1 VPDLKWRLGENG
13 KVVDPRR
20 TRRMS
25 DDANE
30 GRRHP
35 PFLGRLWQHYGRHAP
50 PSRLETALFGDQT
63 PAQEAALWERNG
75 RTWNHPA
82 DALAWLLRATGSP
95 GVAYVRLDLEG
106 QVESV
111 VVPEDLATERRARLL
126 ERARDLFVSG
136 ELGSRVDEEGAAV
149 TWYAGDALRALLAA
163 GARADDAGAM
173 AHVRAFLDA
182 HREHGAGRPPAGH
195 QPERPPRP
203 RLLEVA
209 QEDHGD
215 MARVTA
221 SLEWRGRSL
230 VGSATGAA
238 SEEGRHRAAA
248 RAVLR
253 ALGPAVAAPLRVD
266 RFRLISSGS
275 ARLAVAAVRLGGRIL
290 TGAAAAEPGDAT
302 AGARAAL
309 SALNRELTR
318 P

>member
-1 VPDLKWRLGENG
+1 
-13 KVVDPRR
+13 
-20 TRRMS
+20 
-25 DDANE
+25 
-30 GRRHP
+30 
-35 PFLGRLWQHYGRHAP
+35 
-50 PSRLETALFGDQT
+50 
-63 PAQEAALWERNG
+63 
-75 RTWNHPA
+75 
-82 DALAWLLRATGSP
+82 
-95 GVAYVRLDLEG
+95 
-106 QVESV
+106 
-111 VVPEDLATERRARLL
+111 
-126 ERARDLFVSG
+126 
-136 ELGSRVDEEGAAV
+136 
-149 TWYAGDALRALLAA
+149 
-163 GARADDAGAM
+163 
-173 AHVRAFLDA
+173 
-182 HREHGAGRPPAGH
+182 
-195 QPERPPRP
+195 
-203 RLLEVA
+203 
-209 QEDHGD
+209 